1 MDLIKHFWYL
11 VHVER
16 QKEINIR
23 ADDYLV
29 IDLIKF
35 FWYLVHIERQKEISI
50 MTDDY
55 FSYRPYKAFLVPG
68 SCRPTE
74 RNKYKG

>member
-1 MDLIKHFWYL
+1 M
-11 VHVER
+11 
-16 QKEINIR
+16 

-35 FWYLVHIERQKEISI
+35 FWYLVHVEREKEIRI
-50 MTDDY
+50 RVDDY
-55 FSYRPYKAFLVPG
+55 FSYRPYKTFLVPG
-68 SCRPTE
+68 SCRATE

>member
-1 MDLIKHFWYL
+1 M
-11 VHVER
+11 
-16 QKEINIR
+16 

-50 MTDDY
+50 RADH
-55 FSYRPYKAFLVPG
+55 FLVIDLIKLFWYLVHVEQQKEISIRVDDLTG
-68 SCRPTE
+68 FFYTF
-74 RNKYKG
+74 

>member
-1 MDLIKHFWYL
+1 M
-11 VHVER
+11 ER
-16 QKEINIR
+16 QKEIIIM

-29 IDLIKF
+29 IDLIKL
-35 FWYLVHIERQKEISI
+35 FWYLVHIEREKEISI
-50 MTDDY
+50 RADDY

-68 SCRPTE
+68 SCRATE